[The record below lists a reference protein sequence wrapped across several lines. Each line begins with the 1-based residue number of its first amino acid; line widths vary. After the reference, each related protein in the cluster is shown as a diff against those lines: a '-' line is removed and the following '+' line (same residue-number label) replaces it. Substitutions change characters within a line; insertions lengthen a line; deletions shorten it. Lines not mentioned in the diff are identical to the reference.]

1 MNRRRR
7 VLPIVLGAV
16 AVIIVAAFLLGRPA
30 DDHVFFDGLP
40 DDRPLV
46 IAHRGGALLWPEN
59 TLVAFRG
66 AVEIGSDVLEM
77 DIYRTADNVP
87 VVIHDPTVDRT
98 TDGTGLVRSFTLEQ
112 LKRLDA
118 GYRFIPAGAVTN
130 PYRGEGV
137 TIPTL
142 REVFEV
148 FPDEHMM
155 VEIKENDNEAADAV
169 VSLVLEFNR
178 ADRTLLGSFHH
189 DVLVRVRSTAPEIA
203 THGSEKELTVLLVKA
218 WLRLDRAY
226 SPAYEA
232 VLVPQRSG
240 PIPVTTRRFIGAAR
254 GRNLFVAPWTINDPD
269 DMRMLLARGADGLIT
284 DRPDLA
290 LEIVRED
297 VARARSH

>member
-1 MNRRRR
+1 MKRRRL

-16 AVIIVAAFLLGRPA
+16 ALIVVVAFLLGRPA
-30 DDHVFFDGLP
+30 DDHVFFETLRN
-40 DDRPLV
+40 DRPLV

-59 TLVAFRG
+59 TLVAFDG
-66 AVEIGSDVLEM
+66 AVELGSDVLEM
-77 DIYRTADNVP
+77 DIFRTADGVP

-98 TDGTGLVRSFTLEQ
+98 TDGTGLVSSFTLER

-142 REVFEV
+142 REVFEA
-148 FPDEHMM
+148 FPDEHMI
-155 VEIKENDNEAADAV
+155 VEIKENDTEAADAV
-169 VSLVLEFNR
+169 VELVREFNR
-178 ADRTLLGSFHH
+178 TEHTLLGSFHH
-189 DVLVRVRSTAPEIA
+189 DVLVRVRSVAPEIA
-203 THGSEKELTVLLVKA
+203 THGSEKELTTLLVMA
-218 WLRLDRAY
+218 WLLLDRAY

-240 PIPVTTRRFIGAAR
+240 PIPVTTRRFISAAR
-254 GRNLFVAPWTINDPD
+254 RRNLFVAPWTINDPD
-269 DMRMLLARGADGLIT
+269 DMKMLIGRGADGLIT

-290 LEIVRED
+290 LEIVREE
-297 VARARSH
+297 